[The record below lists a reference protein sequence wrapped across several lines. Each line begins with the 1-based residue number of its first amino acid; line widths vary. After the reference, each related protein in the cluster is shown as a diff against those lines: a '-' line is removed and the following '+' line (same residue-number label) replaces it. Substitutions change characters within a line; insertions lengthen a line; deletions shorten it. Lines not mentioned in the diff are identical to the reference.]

1 MPKLLIAMY
10 DRLQAERK
18 DYNLKGDF
26 MRFWW
31 FMFFCNMLY
40 SFAMI
45 IGGYFMWK
53 HCPKAINSVCGYRTR
68 RSKTNMGTWKFAHEN
83 CGKRWWKIGWIMLVP
98 TILVQIP
105 FYGES
110 DNTIGT
116 LGLIICIIECA
127 ILIVSI
133 IPTERA
139 LKNTFNDDGTR
150 K

>member
-1 MPKLLIAMY
+1 
-10 DRLQAERK
+10 
-18 DYNLKGDF
+18 
-26 MRFWW
+26 
-31 FMFFCNMLY
+31 
-40 SFAMI
+40 
-45 IGGYFMWK
+45 
-53 HCPKAINSVCGYRTR
+53 
-68 RSKTNMGTWKFAHEN
+68 
-83 CGKRWWKIGWIMLVP
+83 MLVP